1 MIPRYPDGVRE
12 PRGRGRPRVED
23 RGAPVTTWLPGSQ
36 YQRLFQLAQHHT
48 DGNVSALVRKILI
61 VRLRDE

>member
-1 MIPRYPDGVRE
+1 MTPRYPGGISQ
-12 PRGRGRPRVED
+12 PRQRGRPRVED
-23 RGAPVTTWLPGSQ
+23 RGAPVTTWLSGSQ